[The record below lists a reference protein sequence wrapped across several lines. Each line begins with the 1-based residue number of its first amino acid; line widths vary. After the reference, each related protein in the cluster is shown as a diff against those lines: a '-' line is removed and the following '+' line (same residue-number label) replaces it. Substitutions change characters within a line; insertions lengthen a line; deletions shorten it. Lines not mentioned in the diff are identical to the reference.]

1 MKLVNLVKLVNL
13 GIRMKLVNIV
23 IVAIILII
31 TIILI
36 VASACCLLCPESIP
50 SEKANLLWR
59 MRMKRIS
66 CGA

>member
-1 MKLVNLVKLVNL
+1 MKLVHLVKLVNL

-36 VASACCLLCPESIP
+36 VASACCALNQYRV
-50 SEKANLLWR
+50 K
-59 MRMKRIS
+59 KQKIS